1 MLQAVAATQ
10 KRPANQNSMSETKNS
25 MSETKSIILIRNLS
39 DRVLSPYRKKYSAPL
54 PVSAKALTAVMYT
67 PYQTVR

>member
-1 MLQAVAATQ
+1 MLQAVAATP
-10 KRPANQNSMSETKNS
+10 KRPANQNS

-54 PVSAKALTAVMYT
+54 PELKKAPTAVMYT